1 LVQPDVGA
9 YLNRHYVPAFQKVA
23 TFQKI
28 GNAKVGG
35 NVAGYFC
42 TPDGLVLHLVAGP
55 VNGRVLLNEARWAN
69 ETYEMA
75 RLENQTTP
83 AQLRA
88 FFRRAHVARLHNEH
102 GAWHVR
108 AEQFPEIAEPTAVA
122 IDTSLSRYER
132 WNTSGK
138 VHLMLAS
145 APLPPIEQVYQ
156 PVFERLL
163 NERISTNPVAAR

>member
-1 LVQPDVGA
+1 
-9 YLNRHYVPAFQKVA
+9 
-23 TFQKI
+23 
-28 GNAKVGG
+28 VGG
-35 NVAGYFC
+35 NVASYFC

-55 VNGRVLLNEARWAN
+55 VNGHVLLNEARWAN

-75 RLENQTTP
+75 RLENQATP

-108 AEQFPEIAEPTAVA
+108 AEQLPENAEPTAA
-122 IDTSLSRYER
+122 IIEASLNQTWRL
-132 WNTSGK
+132 NTTGK
-138 VHLMLAS
+138 VHLMLATV
-145 APLPPIEQVYQ
+145 PLPPIEQVYQ